1 MRDWPGHGP
10 KQQLSNTHILLP
22 AVLRS
27 KRLAGLKVAES
38 NDLGTLGLQ
47 EEEERDQW
55 RPTDETMSR
64 VLQTTHERKVASL
77 SEDVAILLIRAQQ
90 ERWDA
95 AGDVFSDSKDVMLR
109 TTEEYVDNLG
119 EDALSASAR
128 TRTLPQSA
136 SP

>member
-1 MRDWPGHGP
+1 M
-10 KQQLSNTHILLP
+10 
-22 AVLRS
+22 
-27 KRLAGLKVAES
+27 
-38 NDLGTLGLQ
+38 GTLGLQ

-55 RPTDETMSR
+55 RPTDETMTR